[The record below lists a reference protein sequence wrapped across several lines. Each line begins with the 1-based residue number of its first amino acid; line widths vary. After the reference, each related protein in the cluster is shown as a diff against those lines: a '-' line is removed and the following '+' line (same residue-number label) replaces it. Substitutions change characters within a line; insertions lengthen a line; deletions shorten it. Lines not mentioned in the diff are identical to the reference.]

1 MSENSQF
8 KVSSESIQDI
18 QTAVRNEIAS
28 LKETLYPKPSE
39 RKELV
44 TRKET
49 AQLFDVTLPTI
60 HEWIKKGYIYPY
72 KLGNRT
78 YFKMSELM
86 EVLNNSNPRAK

>member
-8 KVSSESIQDI
+8 KMSSESFQDLE
-18 QTAVRNEIAS
+18 TAVKQEIAS
-28 LKETLYPKPSE
+28 LKAILIPEPRE

-49 AQLFDVTLPTI
+49 AELFDVTLPTI
-60 HEWIKKGYIYPY
+60 HDWIKKGYIHPY

>member
-1 MSENSQF
+1 MTENSKF
-8 KVSSESIQDI
+8 KMSSESIQDI
-18 QTAVRNEIAS
+18 QTAVKNEIAS
-28 LKETLYPKPSE
+28 LKEALYPKPSQ

-60 HEWIKKGYIYPY
+60 HDWINKGYIHPY